1 MRDIVKKSFLLG
13 LGAASITKAK
23 AEKIV
28 KELVKKNAV
37 NIKEGREMLSK
48 VKREADSER
57 KRIQKFAEQEAKR
70 IAGKLGVIPKNKI
83 EKVRR
88 RLKSIDK
95 ELSNRGK
102 NTLKKILKEI

>member
-23 AEKIV
+23 AEGIIG
-28 KELVKKNAV
+28 ELVKKNAV

-48 VKREADSER
+48 VKKEADNER
-57 KRIQKFAEQEAKR
+57 KRIQKFAEQEARR
-70 IAGKLGVIPKNKI
+70 IAGKLGVMPKNKI

-102 NTLKKILKEI
+102 KTLKKILKGI